1 MGRTIAKHFFHPF
14 EVKKEKPKEK
24 IILKNWEDSNSP
36 FYYDQI
42 PIYLNKIYRSI
53 DIELES
59 KCSSKIPDKQC
70 LPKIVV
76 LDDFLSEL
84 KEHIINSKIYES
96 VKYNINYK
104 EELPELLDLIKSHKY
119 FMYYLHIPK
128 EKDGFWF
135 CEGRFF
141 TLEEI
146 EKTRDETIFKK
157 IDAFVKNKNIDYMD
171 FLEEWV
177 GLIFHLSAEFLLF
190 KKKVKVIFYSC
201 DNCYRPGLFIK
212 EKINEMEDDTE
223 KIWGTV
229 NIVDTIIYNCTINLN
244 YSNITNKSR
253 SKNNIIYYNNSS
265 LNNDWEVLKAETDGA
280 FILITKDIELDN
292 IIQEIKLKKDKYKFD
307 LIISCANP
315 ELILKK
321 INDFEFNDFIYRIC
335 LYKNK
340 NTQEEELKN
349 KYNKIEGFFNTTEEV
364 INFIHLK
371 NQESE
376 IFPQIQLITYDE
388 YINKYNCL
396 HQLISEQ
403 YGQNE
408 ENCFKKAIS
417 FIKDFLLWYPKL
429 EAKSSTKEKLKIESL
444 FETLQKF
451 KGLNDNEE
459 DIIKLYTQER
469 DSYYQDFNKWLN
481 IADPLAIQKTSWFIA
496 GVMYSLNDYAEKN
509 KKGIRKTLKLY
520 RGIRANLYDLLN
532 YQRAKGKIICFPSFT
547 STSLDIEIAKKFAN
561 CQDKYE
567 TIITIDYRHKR
578 GYLPT
583 AVDVSN
589 LAIPEHK
596 NEKECLFLPYSF
608 FIIKEV
614 KINHEEKKAEI
625 ELVTIGRKKILENY
639 LKEGL
644 NLVYNDSGFMEEKEE
659 VRTNLN

>member
-1 MGRTIAKHFFHPF
+1 M
-14 EVKKEKPKEK
+14 
-24 IILKNWEDSNSP
+24 
-36 FYYDQI
+36 
-42 PIYLNKIYRSI
+42 
-53 DIELES
+53 
-59 KCSSKIPDKQC
+59 
-70 LPKIVV
+70 
-76 LDDFLSEL
+76 
-84 KEHIINSKIYES
+84 
-96 VKYNINYK
+96 
-104 EELPELLDLIKSHKY
+104 
-119 FMYYLHIPK
+119 
-128 EKDGFWF
+128 
-135 CEGRFF
+135 
-141 TLEEI
+141 
-146 EKTRDETIFKK
+146 
-157 IDAFVKNKNIDYMD
+157 
-171 FLEEWV
+171 
-177 GLIFHLSAEFLLF
+177 
-190 KKKVKVIFYSC
+190 
-201 DNCYRPGLFIK
+201 
-212 EKINEMEDDTE
+212 
-223 KIWGTV
+223 
-229 NIVDTIIYNCTINLN
+229 
-244 YSNITNKSR
+244 
-253 SKNNIIYYNNSS
+253 
-265 LNNDWEVLKAETDGA
+265 
-280 FILITKDIELDN
+280 
-292 IIQEIKLKKDKYKFD
+292 
-307 LIISCANP
+307 
-315 ELILKK
+315 
-321 INDFEFNDFIYRIC
+321 
-335 LYKNK
+335 
-340 NTQEEELKN
+340 
-349 KYNKIEGFFNTTEEV
+349 
-364 INFIHLK
+364 INFIHSK

-547 STSLDIEIAKKFAN
+547 STSRDIEIAKKFAN

-583 AVDVSN
+583 VW
-589 LAIPEHK
+589 
-596 NEKECLFLPYSF
+596 ECLFLPYSF

-614 KINHEEKKAEI
+614 KINHKDKKAEI
-625 ELVTIGRKKILENY
+625 ELVTIGRKNILENY

-659 VRTNLN
+659 VKTNLN